1 LFSSRGGI
9 FSVISFNLICYSW

>member
-1 LFSSRGGI
+1 VI